1 MKKILLPFIIVITSA
16 YCWGQ
21 DTVRVACVGNSITYG
36 HGIKNRLHDGYPA
49 VLGRLLGDGYKVEN
63 FGVSG
68 RTLLSKGDHPYI
80 KEKAYK
86 DALAFKPNIVVV
98 KLGTNDSKPFNWV
111 YKNDFKADM
120 EALIKSFQ
128 NLETNP
134 RIIVCLPI
142 PGDNDGW
149 KINDSTI
156 TAAIIPYTKQVA
168 KKMKLEV
175 IDLHTFFMPYKHLL
189 PDGVHPNE
197 DGAALMASEV
207 AKVIMKL
214 QK

>member
-1 MKKILLPFIIVITSA
+1 MKKILLSFIIVITSA

-86 DALAFKPNIVVV
+86 DALAFMPNIVVV

>member
-1 MKKILLPFIIVITSA
+1 MKKILLSFIIVITSA

-49 VLGRLLGDGYKVEN
+49 VLGRLLGEGYKVEN

>member
-1 MKKILLPFIIVITSA
+1 MKKILLSFIIVITSA

-68 RTLLSKGDHPYI
+68 RTFLSKGDHPYI